1 MLSQPQRPVSRQ
13 HQGAPSAGG
22 AALQVERSIQDGLL
36 TLHHVAG
43 LQLGDE
49 VVGADALNEHA
60 EALAGLTL
68 LPVEEQGALYHLND
82 LLLGV
87 DLIHHGANALALPPQ
102 AAHKDAVAHLLLCH
116 TVEPAGLHAL
126 AAVVADL
133 LVDLHDAV
141 LVQVGGLHRTHLHHG
156 ALGAAVA
163 VVGVIGGHPL
173 PQVKLDCELA
183 AYLLRPTASDYTT
196 DRLAAEYAV
205 VPLPCE
211 SEDPLAQEMAKLI
224 PLAAA
229 LEAKIAQQEQQWLLT
244 EVEQPL
250 AEVLASMEL
259 IGFSLDTEGLTAYGQ
274 ELDTQPT
281 ARAEEI
287 YELAGGQFNINSPMQ
302 LGNVLFEKLGLP
314 HGKKTQRGYS
324 TNADVLE
331 SLRDKHPIIDCILDY
346 RKLAKLKNTYVD
358 GLIKVVG
365 EDGRVHSIFKQTE
378 TRTGRISSAEPNL
391 QNIPVR
397 TDVGSVFRKFF
408 YAAGD
413 RTLVDADYSQIELRV
428 LAHIAQDV
436 NMIEGFRS
444 GADIHTQTAAQV
456 FGMPPEYVTSQMR
469 SRAKAVNFGIVY
481 GIGAYSLSKDIG
493 VTVAEA
499 NAYINGY
506 LRTYHGVRQYMED
519 TKQFAKDHGYVKTLF
534 GRRRDLP
541 EMSATN
547 RITRAFGE
555 RVAMNTPIQG
565 TAADIIKIAM
575 VRVYRRLQAEGLKS
589 RLILQV
595 HDELIV
601 ETTPD
606 EIDTVKA
613 LVQQEM
619 SGAAELSVPLVV
631 DVGVGKTWYEAK

>member
-1 MLSQPQRPVSRQ
+1 MDRSWT
-13 HQGAPSAGG
+13 PS
-22 AALQVERSIQDGLL
+22 S
-36 TLHHVAG
+36 
-43 LQLGDE
+43 
-49 VVGADALNEHA
+49 
-60 EALAGLTL
+60 
-68 LPVEEQGALYHLND
+68 
-82 LLLGV
+82 
-87 DLIHHGANALALPPQ
+87 PPG
-102 AAHKDAVAHLLLCH
+102 
-116 TVEPAGLHAL
+116 P
-126 AAVVADL
+126 
-133 LVDLHDAV
+133 
-141 LVQVGGLHRTHLHHG
+141 R
-156 ALGAAVA
+156 
-163 VVGVIGGHPL
+163 
-173 PQVKLDCELA
+173 
-183 AYLLRPTASDYTT
+183 R
-196 DRLAAEYAV
+196 
-205 VPLPCE
+205 
-211 SEDPLAQEMAKLI
+211 
-224 PLAAA
+224 
-229 LEAKIAQQEQQWLLT
+229 
-244 EVEQPL
+244 
-250 AEVLASMEL
+250 
-259 IGFSLDTEGLTAYGQ
+259 
-274 ELDTQPT
+274 
-281 ARAEEI
+281 
-287 YELAGGQFNINSPMQ
+287 
-302 LGNVLFEKLGLP
+302 
-314 HGKKTQRGYS
+314 YS

-428 LAHIAQDV
+428 LAHIAQDE

-547 RITRAFGE
+547 RITKAFGE

>member
-1 MLSQPQRPVSRQ
+1 MSGCFGTRIQLAIFGESHGPAIGITVDGLPPGLKLDMDFIESEMARRAPGQSALSTSRKEPDAPEILSGLLDGVTT
-13 HQGAPSAGG
+13 GAPLCAVIRNTNQRSRDYGG
-22 AALQVERSIQDGLL
+22 
-36 TLHHVAG
+36 
-43 LQLGDE
+43 LGD
-49 VVGADALNEHA
+49 
-60 EALAGLTL
+60 
-68 LPVEEQGALYHLND
+68 
-82 LLLGV
+82 
-87 DLIHHGANALALPPQ
+87 
-102 AAHKDAVAHLLLCH
+102 
-116 TVEPAGLHAL
+116 
-126 AAVVADL
+126 
-133 LVDLHDAV
+133 LV
-141 LVQVGGLHRTHLHHG
+141 RP
-156 ALGAAVA
+156 
-163 VVGVIGGHPL
+163 GH
-173 PQVKLDCELA
+173 
-183 AYLLRPTASDYTT
+183 SDYTGHVRYFGYNDVRGGGHFSGRIT
-196 DRLAAEYAV
+196 APLVFAGAICKQLLMKRGVEVFSHAQRLAGIQDESFLNASLDLEALRALRNERLAV
-205 VPLPCE
+205 IQK
-211 SEDPLAQEMAKLI
+211 PLAQEMAKLI

-274 ELDTQPT
+274 ELDTQLT

-428 LAHIAQDV
+428 LAHIAQDE

-519 TKQFAKDHGYVKTLF
+519 TKQCPKYPGYVKTLVV
-534 GRRRDLP
+534 RRRDLP

-547 RITRAFGE
+547 RITKAFGE

>member
-1 MLSQPQRPVSRQ
+1 MSELRFRLSREGDVPALQRLWAEVFGDSEEFTGEFFRLLWRPEYCRV
-13 HQGAPSAGG
+13 AESAGEI
-22 AALQVERSIQDGLL
+22 AAMGFCIPG
-36 TLHHVAG
+36 
-43 LQLGDE
+43 
-49 VVGADALNEHA
+49 
-60 EALAGLTL
+60 
-68 LPVEEQGALYHLND
+68 
-82 LLLGV
+82 
-87 DLIHHGANALALPPQ
+87 
-102 AAHKDAVAHLLLCH
+102 AVA
-116 TVEPAGLHAL
+116 
-126 AAVVADL
+126 
-133 LVDLHDAV
+133 
-141 LVQVGGLHRTHLHHG
+141 RG
-156 ALGAAVA
+156 ARCSYIYAMATAERYRGLGAARE
-163 VVGVIGGHPL
+163 IG
-173 PQVKLDCELA
+173 
-183 AYLLRPTASDYTT
+183 LR
-196 DRLAAEYAV
+196 
-205 VPLPCE
+205 
-211 SEDPLAQEMAKLI
+211 LI
-224 PLAAA
+224 
-229 LEAKIAQQEQQWLLT
+229 
-244 EVEQPL
+244 
-250 AEVLASMEL
+250 
-259 IGFSLDTEGLTAYGQ
+259 
-274 ELDTQPT
+274 
-281 ARAEEI
+281 
-287 YELAGGQFNINSPMQ
+287 
-302 LGNVLFEKLGLP
+302 
-314 HGKKTQRGYS
+314 
-324 TNADVLE
+324 AD
-331 SLRDKHPIIDCILDY
+331 
-346 RKLAKLKNTYVD
+346 A
-358 GLIKVVG
+358 
-365 EDGRVHSIFKQTE
+365 F
-378 TRTGRISSAEPNL
+378 A
-391 QNIPVR
+391 
-397 TDVGSVFRKFF
+397 
-408 YAAGD
+408 
-413 RTLVDADYSQIELRV
+413 
-428 LAHIAQDV
+428 
-436 NMIEGFRS
+436 S

-547 RITRAFGE
+547 RITKAFGE

>member
-1 MLSQPQRPVSRQ
+1 
-13 HQGAPSAGG
+13 
-22 AALQVERSIQDGLL
+22 
-36 TLHHVAG
+36 
-43 LQLGDE
+43 
-49 VVGADALNEHA
+49 
-60 EALAGLTL
+60 
-68 LPVEEQGALYHLND
+68 
-82 LLLGV
+82 
-87 DLIHHGANALALPPQ
+87 
-102 AAHKDAVAHLLLCH
+102 
-116 TVEPAGLHAL
+116 
-126 AAVVADL
+126 
-133 LVDLHDAV
+133 
-141 LVQVGGLHRTHLHHG
+141 
-156 ALGAAVA
+156 
-163 VVGVIGGHPL
+163 
-173 PQVKLDCELA
+173 
-183 AYLLRPTASDYTT
+183 
-196 DRLAAEYAV
+196 
-205 VPLPCE
+205 
-211 SEDPLAQEMAKLI
+211 
-224 PLAAA
+224 
-229 LEAKIAQQEQQWLLT
+229 
-244 EVEQPL
+244 
-250 AEVLASMEL
+250 
-259 IGFSLDTEGLTAYGQ
+259 
-274 ELDTQPT
+274 
-281 ARAEEI
+281 
-287 YELAGGQFNINSPMQ
+287 MQ

-428 LAHIAQDV
+428 LAHIAQDE

-547 RITRAFGE
+547 RITKAFGE
-555 RVAMNTPIQG
+555 PGGNEHPHPG
-565 TAADIIKIAM
+565 HC
-575 VRVYRRLQAEGLKS
+575 RRHHQDRHGAGLPGGFRPRGS
-589 RLILQV
+589 N
-595 HDELIV
+595 
-601 ETTPD
+601 P
-606 EIDTVKA
+606 
-613 LVQQEM
+613 
-619 SGAAELSVPLVV
+619 G
-631 DVGVGKTWYEAK
+631 

>member
-1 MLSQPQRPVSRQ
+1 M
-13 HQGAPSAGG
+13 
-22 AALQVERSIQDGLL
+22 
-36 TLHHVAG
+36 
-43 LQLGDE
+43 
-49 VVGADALNEHA
+49 
-60 EALAGLTL
+60 
-68 LPVEEQGALYHLND
+68 
-82 LLLGV
+82 
-87 DLIHHGANALALPPQ
+87 
-102 AAHKDAVAHLLLCH
+102 
-116 TVEPAGLHAL
+116 
-126 AAVVADL
+126 
-133 LVDLHDAV
+133 
-141 LVQVGGLHRTHLHHG
+141 
-156 ALGAAVA
+156 
-163 VVGVIGGHPL
+163 
-173 PQVKLDCELA
+173 
-183 AYLLRPTASDYTT
+183 
-196 DRLAAEYAV
+196 
-205 VPLPCE
+205 
-211 SEDPLAQEMAKLI
+211 
-224 PLAAA
+224 
-229 LEAKIAQQEQQWLLT
+229 
-244 EVEQPL
+244 
-250 AEVLASMEL
+250 
-259 IGFSLDTEGLTAYGQ
+259 
-274 ELDTQPT
+274 
-281 ARAEEI
+281 
-287 YELAGGQFNINSPMQ
+287 
-302 LGNVLFEKLGLP
+302 
-314 HGKKTQRGYS
+314 
-324 TNADVLE
+324 
-331 SLRDKHPIIDCILDY
+331 
-346 RKLAKLKNTYVD
+346 D

-428 LAHIAQDV
+428 LAHIAQDE

-481 GIGAYSLSKDIG
+481 GIGA
-493 VTVAEA
+493 TVAEA

-547 RITRAFGE
+547 RITKAFGE

>member
-1 MLSQPQRPVSRQ
+1 M
-13 HQGAPSAGG
+13 AG
-22 AALQVERSIQDGLL
+22 E
-36 TLHHVAG
+36 
-43 LQLGDE
+43 
-49 VVGADALNEHA
+49 
-60 EALAGLTL
+60 
-68 LPVEEQGALYHLND
+68 
-82 LLLGV
+82 
-87 DLIHHGANALALPPQ
+87 
-102 AAHKDAVAHLLLCH
+102 
-116 TVEPAGLHAL
+116 
-126 AAVVADL
+126 
-133 LVDLHDAV
+133 
-141 LVQVGGLHRTHLHHG
+141 
-156 ALGAAVA
+156 
-163 VVGVIGGHPL
+163 HPL

-259 IGFSLDTEGLTAYGQ
+259 IGFSLDTEGLAAYGQ
-274 ELDTQPT
+274 ELDTQLT

-428 LAHIAQDV
+428 LAHIAQDE

-547 RITRAFGE
+547 RITKAFGE

>member
-1 MLSQPQRPVSRQ
+1 
-13 HQGAPSAGG
+13 
-22 AALQVERSIQDGLL
+22 
-36 TLHHVAG
+36 
-43 LQLGDE
+43 
-49 VVGADALNEHA
+49 
-60 EALAGLTL
+60 
-68 LPVEEQGALYHLND
+68 
-82 LLLGV
+82 
-87 DLIHHGANALALPPQ
+87 
-102 AAHKDAVAHLLLCH
+102 
-116 TVEPAGLHAL
+116 
-126 AAVVADL
+126 
-133 LVDLHDAV
+133 
-141 LVQVGGLHRTHLHHG
+141 
-156 ALGAAVA
+156 
-163 VVGVIGGHPL
+163 
-173 PQVKLDCELA
+173 
-183 AYLLRPTASDYTT
+183 
-196 DRLAAEYAV
+196 
-205 VPLPCE
+205 
-211 SEDPLAQEMAKLI
+211 
-224 PLAAA
+224 
-229 LEAKIAQQEQQWLLT
+229 
-244 EVEQPL
+244 
-250 AEVLASMEL
+250 
-259 IGFSLDTEGLTAYGQ
+259 
-274 ELDTQPT
+274 
-281 ARAEEI
+281 
-287 YELAGGQFNINSPMQ
+287 MQ

-428 LAHIAQDV
+428 LAHIAQDE

-547 RITRAFGE
+547 RITKAFGE

-575 VRVYRRLQAEGLKS
+575 VPGL
-589 RLILQV
+589 
-595 HDELIV
+595 
-601 ETTPD
+601 P
-606 EIDTVKA
+606 A
-613 LVQQEM
+613 A
-619 SGAAELSVPLVV
+619 SGRGAQIPADPA
-631 DVGVGKTWYEAK
+631 GTR

>member
-1 MLSQPQRPVSRQ
+1 MNRLRRRNPPPPCGSIP
-13 HQGAPSAGG
+13 ASAE
-22 AALQVERSIQDGLL
+22 AADRLL
-36 TLHHVAG
+36 GCETPHLLARYEG
-43 LQLGDE
+43 
-49 VVGADALNEHA
+49 DAL
-60 EALAGLTL
+60 T
-68 LPVEEQGALYHLND
+68 
-82 LLLGV
+82 
-87 DLIHHGANALALPPQ
+87 ALALSSG
-102 AAHKDAVAHLLLCH
+102 KELLLCQAGEPGFDTVSAALYGCKGLITRDSKQLYRHCMAGQH
-116 TVEPAGLHAL
+116 T
-126 AAVVADL
+126 
-133 LVDLHDAV
+133 
-141 LVQVGGLHRTHLHHG
+141 
-156 ALGAAVA
+156 
-163 VVGVIGGHPL
+163 L
-173 PQVKLDCELA
+173 PQVRLDCELA
-183 AYLLRPTASDYTT
+183 AYLLRPTANDYSTE
-196 DRLAAEYAV
+196 RLAAEYSV
-205 VPLPCE
+205 LPLPCE
-211 SEDPLAQEMAKLI
+211 SGDPLAQEMACLI
-224 PLAAA
+224 PLARV
-229 LEAKIAQQEQQWLLT
+229 LEEKITQQEQQWLLT

-259 IGFSLDTEGLTAYGQ
+259 IGFSLDIDGLTAYGQ
-274 ELDTQPT
+274 ELESQLT

-358 GLIKVVG
+358 GLLKVVG
-365 EDGRVHSIFKQTE
+365 ADGRVHSIFKQTE

-397 TDVGSVFRKFF
+397 TDEGSVFRKFF
-408 YAAGD
+408 FAAGD
-413 RTLVDADYSQIELRV
+413 HTLVDADYSQIELRV
-428 LAHIAQDV
+428 LAHIARDE

-456 FGMPPEYVTSQMR
+456 FGMPPDYVTSQMR

-481 GIGAYSLSKDIG
+481 GIGAYSLSRDIG

-499 NAYINGY
+499 NDYINGY

-519 TKQFAKDHGYVKTLF
+519 TKQFAKENGYVKTMF

-547 RITRAFGE
+547 RVTKAFGE

-606 EIDTVKA
+606 EIDAVKT
-613 LVQQEM
+613 LLQQEM

-631 DVGVGKTWYEAK
+631 DVGVGRTWYEAK

>member
-1 MLSQPQRPVSRQ
+1 M
-13 HQGAPSAGG
+13 
-22 AALQVERSIQDGLL
+22 
-36 TLHHVAG
+36 
-43 LQLGDE
+43 
-49 VVGADALNEHA
+49 
-60 EALAGLTL
+60 
-68 LPVEEQGALYHLND
+68 
-82 LLLGV
+82 
-87 DLIHHGANALALPPQ
+87 
-102 AAHKDAVAHLLLCH
+102 
-116 TVEPAGLHAL
+116 
-126 AAVVADL
+126 
-133 LVDLHDAV
+133 
-141 LVQVGGLHRTHLHHG
+141 
-156 ALGAAVA
+156 
-163 VVGVIGGHPL
+163 
-173 PQVKLDCELA
+173 
-183 AYLLRPTASDYTT
+183 
-196 DRLAAEYAV
+196 
-205 VPLPCE
+205 
-211 SEDPLAQEMAKLI
+211 
-224 PLAAA
+224 
-229 LEAKIAQQEQQWLLT
+229 
-244 EVEQPL
+244 
-250 AEVLASMEL
+250 
-259 IGFSLDTEGLTAYGQ
+259 
-274 ELDTQPT
+274 
-281 ARAEEI
+281 
-287 YELAGGQFNINSPMQ
+287 
-302 LGNVLFEKLGLP
+302 
-314 HGKKTQRGYS
+314 
-324 TNADVLE
+324 LE

-428 LAHIAQDV
+428 LAHIAQDE

-547 RITRAFGE
+547 RITKAFGE

>member
-1 MLSQPQRPVSRQ
+1 M
-13 HQGAPSAGG
+13 
-22 AALQVERSIQDGLL
+22 
-36 TLHHVAG
+36 
-43 LQLGDE
+43 
-49 VVGADALNEHA
+49 
-60 EALAGLTL
+60 
-68 LPVEEQGALYHLND
+68 
-82 LLLGV
+82 
-87 DLIHHGANALALPPQ
+87 
-102 AAHKDAVAHLLLCH
+102 
-116 TVEPAGLHAL
+116 
-126 AAVVADL
+126 
-133 LVDLHDAV
+133 
-141 LVQVGGLHRTHLHHG
+141 
-156 ALGAAVA
+156 
-163 VVGVIGGHPL
+163 
-173 PQVKLDCELA
+173 
-183 AYLLRPTASDYTT
+183 
-196 DRLAAEYAV
+196 
-205 VPLPCE
+205 
-211 SEDPLAQEMAKLI
+211 
-224 PLAAA
+224 
-229 LEAKIAQQEQQWLLT
+229 
-244 EVEQPL
+244 
-250 AEVLASMEL
+250 
-259 IGFSLDTEGLTAYGQ
+259 
-274 ELDTQPT
+274 
-281 ARAEEI
+281 
-287 YELAGGQFNINSPMQ
+287 
-302 LGNVLFEKLGLP
+302 
-314 HGKKTQRGYS
+314 
-324 TNADVLE
+324 
-331 SLRDKHPIIDCILDY
+331 
-346 RKLAKLKNTYVD
+346 D

-428 LAHIAQDV
+428 LAHIAQDE

-547 RITRAFGE
+547 RITKAFGE

>member
-1 MLSQPQRPVSRQ
+1 MFVP
-13 HQGAPSAGG
+13 
-22 AALQVERSIQDGLL
+22 
-36 TLHHVAG
+36 
-43 LQLGDE
+43 
-49 VVGADALNEHA
+49 A
-60 EALAGLTL
+60 EGC
-68 LPVEEQGALYHLND
+68 V
-82 LLLGV
+82 
-87 DLIHHGANALALPPQ
+87 
-102 AAHKDAVAHLLLCH
+102 
-116 TVEPAGLHAL
+116 
-126 AAVVADL
+126 
-133 LVDLHDAV
+133 
-141 LVQVGGLHRTHLHHG
+141 
-156 ALGAAVA
+156 
-163 VVGVIGGHPL
+163 
-173 PQVKLDCELA
+173 
-183 AYLLRPTASDYTT
+183 
-196 DRLAAEYAV
+196 
-205 VPLPCE
+205 
-211 SEDPLAQEMAKLI
+211 
-224 PLAAA
+224 
-229 LEAKIAQQEQQWLLT
+229 
-244 EVEQPL
+244 
-250 AEVLASMEL
+250 
-259 IGFSLDTEGLTAYGQ
+259 
-274 ELDTQPT
+274 
-281 ARAEEI
+281 
-287 YELAGGQFNINSPMQ
+287 
-302 LGNVLFEKLGLP
+302 
-314 HGKKTQRGYS
+314 
-324 TNADVLE
+324 
-331 SLRDKHPIIDCILDY
+331 
-346 RKLAKLKNTYVD
+346 
-358 GLIKVVG
+358 
-365 EDGRVHSIFKQTE
+365 
-378 TRTGRISSAEPNL
+378 
-391 QNIPVR
+391 
-397 TDVGSVFRKFF
+397 
-408 YAAGD
+408 
-413 RTLVDADYSQIELRV
+413 LVDADYSQIELRL
-428 LAHIAQDV
+428 LAHMSGDE
-436 NMIEGFRS
+436 NMRAAFAS

-547 RITRAFGE
+547 RITKAFGE